1 MRRRDR
7 LGKVEPV
14 TSVSLPSNA
23 FSRHTSGHPKNGHTQ
38 MHTLNSPAV
47 LGAGGEDL
55 VDELWGLGHG
65 GSETS
70 DGSGEHE
77 EVTRWSR
84 IVEQGVG
91 VVGGAR
97 DVSERSTHGRW
108 RNWCRSPRN
117 QTTTFKELA
126 DQLGPTLTEADIGT
140 HSAIR
145 QPLPSPSVPKS
156 AAGWWARAEVSY
168 RWTRV
173 GHADRH
179 GLGTGRADYRLIA
192 DSLETWLTW

>member
-47 LGAGGEDL
+47 LGGGGEDL
-55 VDELWGLGHG
+55 VDELWGLRHG

-97 DVSERSTHGRW
+97 DVSERSTHSRW

-126 DQLGPTLTEADIGT
+126 AWRQPTLTEADIGT
-140 HSAIR
+140 HSGNHFR
-145 QPLPSPSVPKS
+145 HRPCRSLPP
-156 AAGWWARAEVSY
+156 AGGLERKYLIGGHVSG
-168 RWTRV
+168 TRTDTAV
-173 GHADRH
+173 GRDV
-179 GLGTGRADYRLIA
+179 LI
-192 DSLETWLTW
+192 TV